1 MLQFMRS
8 QRLGHLRN
16 GNSKKELKIL
26 EVKKTI
32 TDMKNEYDGL
42 IDILDT
48 AEERISVLDVLFVE
62 TSKTEKQREKREKE
76 MQIKTTMRY
85 HLTPG
90 RMPLLRG
97 ASLVVQWLRL
107 HAPLLT
113 KKKRKENFM
122 LSMQGAQTPSLVREL
137 RFHKLEIRVCM

>member
-62 TSKTEKQREKREKE
+62 TSKTEKQRGKR
-76 MQIKTTMRY
+76 
-85 HLTPG
+85 H
-90 RMPLLRG
+90 
-97 ASLVVQWLRL
+97 
-107 HAPLLT
+107 
-113 KKKRKENFM
+113 
-122 LSMQGAQTPSLVREL
+122 
-137 RFHKLEIRVCM
+137 